1 MLINGTFDLLQVPLP
16 PQTRPVHNKE
26 IPLFRLL
33 RVCTLLVADCLASI
47 PSTYNSLPYLL
58 SRLISVKL
66 SLQENEIS
74 HELSLLAISYFF
86 INLIYKNLRR
96 NEIIKELVIN
106 ESMESFGY
114 SQPLI
119 AAIPH

>member
-1 MLINGTFDLLQVPLP
+1 
-16 PQTRPVHNKE
+16 
-26 IPLFRLL
+26 
-33 RVCTLLVADCLASI
+33 LVADCLASI

-58 SRLISVKL
+58 SRLISVRL

-74 HELSLLAISYFF
+74 HELSLLAISYFV